1 MHPFGVYMIRYS
13 KLLVLQMPRYK
24 RTDFEEEET
33 SSMASM
39 AVDAPMNPPTTSVQV
54 RYTPG
59 RKRNLWER
67 ASPLERALLVCC
79 ALLLL
84 LVLILSAVLH
94 SYSGSHTVQ
103 VVHITATNGSV
114 AVNATNG
121 KVSFQYE
128 ISFLTHSY
136 SCCAIV

>member
-1 MHPFGVYMIRYS
+1 MRNNVEDFCKGKQTVFIC
-13 KLLVLQMPRYK
+13 LFILFQMPRYK

-39 AVDAPMNPPTTSVQV
+39 AVDAPMNPPSSQGSGVQV

-67 ASPLERALLVCC
+67 ASPLEKVLVVCVGVLVLLVI
-79 ALLLL
+79 
-84 LVLILSAVLH
+84 ILSAVLH
-94 SYSGSHTVQ
+94 SYSSSTTVQ

-114 AVNATNG
+114 ANATNG
-121 KVSFQYE
+121 KES
-128 ISFLTHSY
+128 
-136 SCCAIV
+136 